1 MVKLLVVYC
10 HPVPD
15 SFSAVLRDTV
25 VESAEGRGHEVRVI
39 DLYAEAFDPVMSEQE
54 RLGYHTAGT
63 NEVPVRAHL
72 ERLRWCTGLIFVY
85 PTWWY
90 GQPAMLKGWIDRVW
104 VPHATFTLPTDK
116 IDKLVFFNGHGGN
129 TAVMDIVAR
138 DLRARHGMLTASCSW
153 FGLFDSADLF
163 DKRELSHGIHA
174 GEGETSVMLA
184 ARGHLVDMSLARD
197 FTSRSEQW
205 AEDHDYLGVG
215 STPVKLGWLIQDLNR
230 DGACGN
236 AAGAEAQKG
245 ELLLNRGVEHFIAML
260 RELDGLSTDDLDAFP
275 T

>member
-116 IDKLVFFNGHGGN
+116 IEWTPHLTNIRLMGVVTTLGSPWWWWTVGMGAPGRKVILRSLRLCCHRRCRTFWLGLHRMDST
-129 TAVMDIVAR
+129 TAEQ
-138 DLRARHGMLTASCSW
+138 RHA
-153 FGLFDSADLF
+153 F
-163 DKRELSHGIHA
+163 
-174 GEGETSVMLA
+174 
-184 ARGHLVDMSLARD
+184 
-197 FTSRSEQW
+197 
-205 AEDHDYLGVG
+205 
-215 STPVKLGWLIQDLNR
+215 
-230 DGACGN
+230 
-236 AAGAEAQKG
+236 
-245 ELLLNRGVEHFIAML
+245 VEKVRRRMRRL
-260 RELDGLSTDDLDAFP
+260 
-275 T
+275 

>member
-1 MVKLLVVYC
+1 MTAKRYWADLTAVEFRALDV
-10 HPVPD
+10 
-15 SFSAVLRDTV
+15 SRTIAVLPVGAIEQHGPHLPVSVDRDI
-25 VESAEGRGHEVRVI
+25 VEEIVARAAPRLDDLPVLFLPTMPIGKSNEHIAFPGTLTLSAET
-39 DLYAEAFDPVMSEQE
+39 LM
-54 RLGYHTAGT
+54 
-63 NEVPVRAHL
+63 
-72 ERLRWCTGLIFVY
+72 
-85 PTWWY
+85 
-90 GQPAMLKGWIDRVW
+90 RVW
-104 VPHATFTLPTDK
+104 MEIGASVARAGVR
-116 IDKLVFFNGHGGN
+116 KLVIFNGHGGN

-153 FGLFDSADLF
+153 YGLFDSSDLF
-163 DKRELSHGIHA
+163 DKRELAHGIHA

-205 AEDHDYLGVG
+205 ARDHDYLGAG

-236 AAGAEAQKG
+236 AAGADAEKG
-245 ELLLNRGVEHFIAML
+245 ERLLDRGVEHFIAML
-260 RELDGLSTDDLDAFP
+260 REIDGMSADDLDAFP

>member
-10 HPVPD
+10 HPVPS
-15 SFSAVLRDTV
+15 SFNAVLRDTV

-116 IDKLVFFNGHGGN
+116 IEWTPHLTNIRLMGVVTTLGSPWWWWTVGMGAPGRKVILRSLRLCCHRRCRTFWLGLHR
-129 TAVMDIVAR
+129 MD
-138 DLRARHGMLTASCSW
+138 
-153 FGLFDSADLF
+153 
-163 DKRELSHGIHA
+163 
-174 GEGETSVMLA
+174 
-184 ARGHLVDMSLARD
+184 
-197 FTSRSEQW
+197 
-205 AEDHDYLGVG
+205 
-215 STPVKLGWLIQDLNR
+215 STP
-230 DGACGN
+230 
-236 AAGAEAQKG
+236 AAQRHAF
-245 ELLLNRGVEHFIAML
+245 VEKVRRRMRRL
-260 RELDGLSTDDLDAFP
+260 
-275 T
+275 